1 MYTNLTT
8 NFKIPKYY
16 YCYFYY
22 FYFYSLDKI
31 FFAINLWISIT
42 FSPQGRLANIMLLQ
56 VTLLTGYAILK
67 IKEHYMSIQ
76 LKNCGG
82 NNM

>member
-22 FYFYSLDKI
+22 FYFYSLNI
-31 FFAINLWISIT
+31 FCHKFMNKYYFLSSRTTCKYYAVTDYTINRICNIKNKRTLYIHAIEKLWRK
-42 FSPQGRLANIMLLQ
+42 QY
-56 VTLLTGYAILK
+56 VK
-67 IKEHYMSIQ
+67 
-76 LKNCGG
+76 
-82 NNM
+82 

>member
-16 YCYFYY
+16 YCYLYY

-31 FFAINLWISIT
+31 FFAI
-42 FSPQGRLANIMLLQ
+42 
-56 VTLLTGYAILK
+56 Y
-67 IKEHYMSIQ
+67 E
-76 LKNCGG
+76 
-82 NNM
+82 